1 MIGLKKRVMALVVA
15 FALSFSLVQNI
26 GASLFTIADATD
38 GDVAEFSEMEGTKM
52 PFNTFAN
59 ETDAVTEEYEELQGW
74 TFDSDVSGWKKGGY
88 WTNDATG
95 VVTGGDVTWND
106 KGLLGLTENFTAC
119 TGTWNQTSIKV
130 SITKGQFAEAAK
142 VTFDYYTTAAPSRL
156 IMVFAGSVEGTYT
169 KEDGTTSEN
178 NPWANAQQTYMFTD
192 VATETESAVEIG
204 SVTYTKYSVTL
215 TVDDN
220 ALAYGYEDLTSAQVR
235 KYASS
240 FTLGEI
246 RTDNAYAGSVFF
258 DNVSVMKK
266 KTVTAG
272 VTLSADL
279 AVYNTAITAEPA
291 GIGEGVQASYAWY
304 VCTNAA
310 GANAAPIA
318 EAQAKEFTP
327 DIEHIGGWIYCTV
340 TVGEEQLTSNK
351 VRVAASDQSK
361 AIELPVSETK
371 IGNYDLALLNNTTDT
386 YGKIEKTKW
395 AAGGYI
401 RVEYS
406 GITET
411 APAGLPTLNLGTWSS
426 SRTSQNVQA
435 DRYGTTDDGTVWAEY
450 SYESMVEAWYGD
462 ADFGDLKALRIQ
474 YSGEDKENLTIH
486 SAEYTGPIL
495 SYGDLGESVSLRGS
509 YTGYQYLFTRHVGS
523 DDFDATRLREDDRF
537 YVEYALEDA
546 DETVNLVAQCH
557 SAKADGTKVKSTYA
571 VISPTEKGTTGDRCY
586 ATYTIASIKE
596 AFGTG
601 FRYIDGLRIAT
612 ESGDRLS
619 ANASLYYFEGKG
631 DLVDDIRPEYTDA
644 VEVPWTL
651 YDDTDKDGIAVIGA
665 SITQNPLV
673 TPSAMEGKPFYSAGG
688 SWSAMLDRT
697 DVVTY
702 GIGSQTTSDI
712 AARFHEVL
720 DYDYK
725 QIIIQCGNNDLGAFN
740 DATEAAEHEYKNYV
754 TMLEMVAEKNE
765 QLAAAGK
772 PEITV
777 FILALN
783 PVSSAATNAKIPVVI
798 EKLKTLEK
806 EYPFVTYIEEIYDE
820 FLDVMS
826 TDSVHSK
833 DSYVMSDG
841 LHPVAEGYAIY
852 AKYLKPLLS
861 KASAEDDATLASL
874 SYRMSGDFQVAEAK
888 KVVDGFVSG
897 KAANGNGYD
906 VVLPVGTAS
915 DATFRLYVQ
924 ASNIACGK
932 TDVSNAAV
940 TVDGQPLTLTDEY
953 GNGYAQITLAD
964 GKKTVTVTVTAADGT
979 TKQSYVVRFALDPS
993 VPIGAIYQSSET
1005 KTMEATDESI
1015 SAWSAFEYDVN
1026 YMGVINPGAKISF
1039 DIVVENAAFESMQ
1052 IILNN
1057 AWGNL
1062 AGDESK
1068 LTLMKNSFSENKYHV
1083 EYTYS
1088 GTGMDNFESL
1098 QIKIGNTAYRGTIS
1112 ISNVLIQNG

>member
-15 FALSFSLVQNI
+15 FVLSFSLVQNI
-26 GASLFTIADATD
+26 GASLFTFADATD
-38 GDVAEFSEMEGTKM
+38 GDAAEFSEMEGTKM

-59 ETDAVTEEYEELQGW
+59 ETDAVTEEYEELQRW
-74 TFDSDVSGWKKGGY
+74 AFDSDVSGWKKGGY
-88 WTNDATG
+88 WTSA
-95 VVTGGDVTWND
+95 VMGGEVNWN

-119 TGTWNQTSIKV
+119 TGTWNQTSINV

-142 VTFDYYTTAAPSRL
+142 VTFDYYTTDAPSRL

-169 KEDGTTSEN
+169 KEDGTTSK

-192 VATETESAVEIG
+192 VAADTGSTVEID
-204 SVTYTKYSVTL
+204 SVTYKKYSVTL

-220 ALAYGYEDLTSAQVR
+220 TLAYGYTDLTSAQVR

-246 RTDNAYAGSVFF
+246 RTDNTYAGSVFF

-272 VTLSADL
+272 VTLDAPL
-279 AVYNTAITAEPA
+279 AVYDTAITAVPA
-291 GIGEGVQASYAWY
+291 GIGEGIQASYAWY

-310 GANAAPIA
+310 GENAAQIDGEQTQDFIPG
-318 EAQAKEFTP
+318 
-327 DIEHIGGWIYCTV
+327 IEHIGGWIYCTV

-351 VRVAASDQSK
+351 VRVAASPELK
-361 AIELPVSETK
+361 TIELPVSETK

-406 GITET
+406 GITGTE
-411 APAGLPTLNLGTWSS
+411 PADLPTLNLGTWSS
-426 SRTSQNVQA
+426 SR
-435 DRYGTTDDGTVWAEY
+435 E
-450 SYESMVEAWYGD
+450 
-462 ADFGDLKALRIQ
+462 
-474 YSGEDKENLTIH
+474 
-486 SAEYTGPIL
+486 
-495 SYGDLGESVSLRGS
+495 
-509 YTGYQYLFTRHVGS
+509 
-523 DDFDATRLREDDRF
+523 
-537 YVEYALEDA
+537 
-546 DETVNLVAQCH
+546 
-557 SAKADGTKVKSTYA
+557 
-571 VISPTEKGTTGDRCY
+571 
-586 ATYTIASIKE
+586 
-596 AFGTG
+596 
-601 FRYIDGLRIAT
+601 
-612 ESGDRLS
+612 
-619 ANASLYYFEGKG
+619 
-631 DLVDDIRPEYTDA
+631 
-644 VEVPWTL
+644 
-651 YDDTDKDGIAVIGA
+651 
-665 SITQNPLV
+665 
-673 TPSAMEGKPFYSAGG
+673 
-688 SWSAMLDRT
+688 
-697 DVVTY
+697 
-702 GIGSQTTSDI
+702 
-712 AARFHEVL
+712 
-720 DYDYK
+720 
-725 QIIIQCGNNDLGAFN
+725 
-740 DATEAAEHEYKNYV
+740 
-754 TMLEMVAEKNE
+754 
-765 QLAAAGK
+765 
-772 PEITV
+772 
-777 FILALN
+777 
-783 PVSSAATNAKIPVVI
+783 SSAATNAKIPVVI

-874 SYRMSGDFQVAEAK
+874 SYRMSGDFQDAEAK

-897 KAANGNGYD
+897 KAANANGYD

-979 TKQSYVVRFALDPS
+979 TQQS
-993 VPIGAIYQSSET
+993 
-1005 KTMEATDESI
+1005 
-1015 SAWSAFEYDVN
+1015 
-1026 YMGVINPGAKISF
+1026 
-1039 DIVVENAAFESMQ
+1039 
-1052 IILNN
+1052 
-1057 AWGNL
+1057 
-1062 AGDESK
+1062 
-1068 LTLMKNSFSENKYHV
+1068 
-1083 EYTYS
+1083 
-1088 GTGMDNFESL
+1088 
-1098 QIKIGNTAYRGTIS
+1098 
-1112 ISNVLIQNG
+1112 

>member
-15 FALSFSLVQNI
+15 FVLSFSLVQNI
-26 GASLFTIADATD
+26 GASLFTFADATD
-38 GDVAEFSEMEGTKM
+38 GDAAEFSETEGTKM

-59 ETDAVTEEYEELQGW
+59 ETDAVTEEYEELQRW
-74 TFDSDVSGWKKGGY
+74 AFDSDVSGWEKGGY
-88 WTNDATG
+88 WTGA
-95 VVTGGDVTWND
+95 VTGGEVKWND
-106 KGLLGLTENFTAC
+106 GLLGLTENFTAC

-142 VTFDYYTTAAPSRL
+142 VTFDYYTTVAPSRL

-169 KEDGTTSEN
+169 KEDGTASE

-192 VATETESAVEIG
+192 VAADTGSTVEID
-204 SVTYTKYSVTL
+204 SVTYKKYSVTL

-220 ALAYGYEDLTSAQVR
+220 TLAYGYTDLTSAQVR

-279 AVYNTAITAEPA
+279 AVYDTAITAVPA
-291 GIGEGVQASYAWY
+291 GIGEGMQASYAWY

-310 GANAAPIA
+310 GADAAPIA

-327 DIEHIGGWIYCTV
+327 GIEHIGGWIYCTV

-351 VRVAASDQSK
+351 VRVAASAELK
-361 AIELPVSETK
+361 TIELPVSETK

-406 GITET
+406 GITGTE
-411 APAGLPTLNLGTWSS
+411 PADLPTLNLGTWSS
-426 SRTSQNVQA
+426 SRETKDVQA
-435 DRYGTTDDGTVWAEY
+435 DRCGTTDRTVWAEY

-462 ADFGDLKALRIQ
+462 ADFSDLKALRIK
-474 YSGEDKENLTIH
+474 YSGEDKAELTILG
-486 SAEYTGPIL
+486 AEYTGPIL

-523 DDFDATRLREDDRF
+523 DDFDATQLREDDLF
-537 YVEYALEDA
+537 YVEYAQEDA
-546 DETVNLVAQCH
+546 EETVNLVAQCH
-557 SAKADGTKVKSTYA
+557 SAKADGTLVKSTYA

-586 ATYTIASIKE
+586 ATYEIASIKE
-596 AFGTG
+596 VFGTG

-612 ESGDRLS
+612 QSGNRLS

-631 DLVDDIRPEYTDA
+631 TLVDDISPEYTDA
-644 VEVPWTL
+644 VDVPWTL

-673 TPSAMEGKPFYSAGG
+673 TPSAMDGKPFYSAGG

-720 DYDYK
+720 DYNYK

-754 TMLEMVAEKNE
+754 TMLEMVEEKNE
-765 QLAAAGK
+765 ELAAAGK

-806 EYPFVTYIEEIYDE
+806 EYSFVTYIEEIYDE

-874 SYRMSGDFQVAEAK
+874 SYRMSGDFRDAEAK

-897 KAANGNGYD
+897 KAAFGDGYD

-964 GKKTVTVTVTAADGT
+964 GKKTVTVTVTSADGT
-979 TKQSYVVRFALDPS
+979 TQQSYVVRFALDES
-993 VPIGAIYQSSET
+993 VPSGTIYQSSET
-1005 KTMEATDESI
+1005 KTTEATDDSI
-1015 SAWSAFEYDVN
+1015 SNWGAYVQYDVN
-1026 YMGVINPGAKISF
+1026 YAGAINSGAKISF
-1039 DIVVENAAFESMQ
+1039 DIVFDNTDFESMQ

-1057 AWGNL
+1057 AWASL
-1062 AGDESK
+1062 AGDASSG
-1068 LTLMKNSFSENKYHV
+1068 LTLMKDGFSENKYHV
-1083 EYTYS
+1083 EYTYN
-1088 GTGMDNFESL
+1088 GTGMSDFRSL
-1098 QIKIGNTAYRGTIS
+1098 QIKIGNTTYRGTIS